1 MSCWR
6 VKKIMTNTTSSS
18 SGRTVVVAWGTILTV
33 CIFSI
38 LLHGPQHI
46 TSNEHREDFTL
57 GYPDSEAWTCAHV
70 SPSFRSFRP
79 SCRPSRSVEWP
90 VELAPS
96 CLTTML
102 PTSTQYQNS
111 GISTTD
117 TQPSQPMAHKK
128 NTMRLWKR
136 RRLFIHRS
144 HPQNSKPWPSLDLSY
159 KSLGVSE

>member
-1 MSCWR
+1 
-6 VKKIMTNTTSSS
+6 MTNTTSSS

-46 TSNEHREDFTL
+46 TSNEHREVFTL
-57 GYPDSEAWTCAHV
+57 GCPDSEAWTCAHV

-79 SCRPSRSVEWP
+79 SCRPSTSVEWP
-90 VELAPS
+90 VELVLS
-96 CLTTML
+96 CLITIL

-117 TQPSQPMAHKK
+117 TQPSQPMAHKNK
-128 NTMRLWKR
+128 THAPLEAEA
-136 RRLFIHRS
+136 LV
-144 HPQNSKPWPSLDLSY
+144 HPPFPS
-159 KSLGVSE
+159 SEFKGRWFDGSNWLTVH